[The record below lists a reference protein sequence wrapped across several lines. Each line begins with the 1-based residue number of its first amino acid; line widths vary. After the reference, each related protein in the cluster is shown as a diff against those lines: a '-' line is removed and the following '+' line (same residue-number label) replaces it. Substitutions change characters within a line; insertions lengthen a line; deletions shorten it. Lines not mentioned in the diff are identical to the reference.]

1 MKQASLFEI
10 YFRDIRNIV
19 RKDIQNAT
27 TSILAAV
34 AWFTDDYIFSDLI
47 KAAQRGVRVEI
58 IMMDDEI
65 NKNSGL
71 EYTDLEHAGVKV
83 WCYDVLDQTMH
94 LKMCL
99 VDEEILHSGSY
110 NWTRKAATRNR
121 ESLTRM
127 QISADPV
134 SRQYF
139 DEFEQIKS
147 VCYRKYA
154 LANTQSGT
162 SGSISIPD
170 PEPVIYTGPTMPS
183 LDGTIVA
190 LRHQIGL
197 LELEIASLET
207 EKQSRLSLV
216 ETFERRLRILLADLL
231 SRQLELQAA
240 LARIKASLTG
250 KTKDQEV
257 SREKEESFKSF
268 RRQITE
274 DYKKTDTEVPPEQK
288 YDMRKM
294 YREAIHM
301 AHPDR
306 FQDNPEKE
314 AEANRIVAALTEAY
328 RNNDLDQVRTIYEAL
343 KNGTAF
349 NLDWQNESDISLLQ
363 KLLARLL
370 SRRDGLMRELEA
382 ISESETWIIIQDQ
395 PDVDEY
401 AERVREQLQLNIQIL
416 ENEIKNY
423 KI

>member
-1 MKQASLFEI
+1 
-10 YFRDIRNIV
+10 
-19 RKDIQNAT
+19 
-27 TSILAAV
+27 
-34 AWFTDDYIFSDLI
+34 
-47 KAAQRGVRVEI
+47 
-58 IMMDDEI
+58 
-65 NKNSGL
+65 
-71 EYTDLEHAGVKV
+71 
-83 WCYDVLDQTMH
+83 
-94 LKMCL
+94 
-99 VDEEILHSGSY
+99 
-110 NWTRKAATRNR
+110 
-121 ESLTRM
+121 
-127 QISADPV
+127 
-134 SRQYF
+134 
-139 DEFEQIKS
+139 
-147 VCYRKYA
+147 
-154 LANTQSGT
+154 
-162 SGSISIPD
+162 
-170 PEPVIYTGPTMPS
+170 MPS

-328 RNNDLDQVRTIYEAL
+328 RNNDLEQVRTIYEAL

-349 NLDWQNESDISLLQ
+349 NLDWKNESDISLLQ

-370 SRRDGLMRELEA
+370 SRRDGLMRELEE
-382 ISESETWIIIQDQ
+382 IVESETWIIIQDQ

-401 AERVREQLQLNIQIL
+401 AERLRKQLQLNIQIL